1 MMIEVKSLNVSVE
14 KVLIMAI
21 SLSFVVVLC
30 VPLLNVTLN
39 IINLVSHSNDAEN
52 LIHEIERGIDYALT
66 TLETY
71 SSNVTVPKDFEI
83 WSEGDTLYIKYNV
96 NGMWKTYKKSFSFQV
111 NVTPPTSPGRYEL
124 KIWLGDNALMIVF
137 KKPLVA

>member
-1 MMIEVKSLNVSVE
+1 MNVSVE

-39 IINLVSHSNDAEN
+39 IINLVSCSNDAEN
-52 LIHEIERGIDYALT
+52 LIYEIERGIDYALT

-96 NGMWKTYKKSFSFQV
+96 NGTWKTYKKGFSFQV

-124 KIWLGDNALMIVF
+124 KIWLGDDALIIVF
-137 KKPLVA
+137 KKLLVA